1 MLDFGLR
8 LDYNWVTFDEGL
20 VKNMDYD
27 EVDEALEA
35 FEDRV
40 FNEVSRRLDVFQE
53 KIEQELFA
61 LESDFDDRIMRLEG
75 IARISKK

>member
-1 MLDFGLR
+1 
-8 LDYNWVTFDEGL
+8 
-20 VKNMDYD
+20 MDYD